1 MSIPIISGSSCP
13 NPAVVKTDATDG
25 LVITISKTIKNIS
38 RGAKV
43 HTIANQSLYLI
54 ANGNY
59 QNLLIQCGE
68 FTTAA
73 SCKSTL
79 SHKFSIC
86 FGY

>member
-1 MSIPIISGSSCP
+1 MLWGLGGGGTSTVQAGVPE
-13 NPAVVKTDATDG
+13 KLDG
-25 LVITISKTIKNIS
+25 LIMTISKTIKNIS

-43 HTIANQSLYLI
+43 HII
-54 ANGNY
+54 ANGKY
-59 QNLLIQCGE
+59 QNLLIQCCE

-73 SCKSTL
+73 SCKCTL